1 MQPALEDPTADL
13 EEELRLLRCQS
24 DTEEAEEVT
33 EKSDLDAA
41 AEDRAM
47 PLAFDALRHEEDI
60 VGECISNWS
69 YYRIVFNVSTC
80 LLKAWSKK
88 SNRGG

>member
-1 MQPALEDPTADL
+1 MVPVQPALEDPTDYL

-24 DTEEAEEVT
+24 ETEEAEEVT

-47 PLAFDALRHEEDI
+47 PLAFNALRHEENI
-60 VGECISNWS
+60 AG
-69 YYRIVFNVSTC
+69 
-80 LLKAWSKK
+80 K
-88 SNRGG
+88 